1 MYAWATHTKARYRMG
16 DYIDTE
22 KSIGWM
28 LALRTQMFIN
38 YRNLAFC
45 KKKTTTTTTKN
56 KSKPRAINY
65 IKN

>member
-1 MYAWATHTKARYRMG
+1 
-16 DYIDTE
+16 
-22 KSIGWM
+22 M

-45 KKKTTTTTTKN
+45 KKKNNNNNNKN
-56 KSKPRAINY
+56 RSKPRAINY

>member
-1 MYAWATHTKARYRMG
+1 
-16 DYIDTE
+16 
-22 KSIGWM
+22 M

-56 KSKPRAINY
+56 RSKPRAINY